1 MKKVQDIGEFRL
13 IERIR
18 RFLPSTP
25 TVVEGVGDDC
35 AVIRVYDHLM
45 LVSCDLS
52 IEGVHFRRDL
62 AKPEDIG
69 WKVAAASLSDVAAMG
84 GTPLFCLTS
93 LSVPG
98 DTPVLF
104 VERLYQGIT
113 NLLSRFG
120 AVVIGG
126 DTTRTNGAISLDIT
140 VIGEV
145 TGHRF
150 LRRRGAQIGDK
161 LTATGRLGRSRCGLH
176 ALLNGHSAP
185 ALTESHMRPKPRVL
199 EGLWLSTRPGIH
211 AMLDVSDGLV
221 QDAGHLARAS
231 GLGIDID
238 PDKLPLAPEH
248 EEYCAAHGLDS
259 VTMALQGGE
268 DYELLFAMDSEK
280 CEETLAAFHQEFRTP
295 ITMIGE
301 FTDAWS
307 DVRIRGEKPAIEGY
321 DHFSPTFA
329 APPGKGTAESTGA
342 EE

>member
-13 IERIR
+13 IDRLS

-35 AVIRVYDHLM
+35 AVIRVFGHLM

-62 AKPEDIG
+62 ARPEDIG

-98 DTPVLF
+98 DTPVQF
-104 VERLYQGIT
+104 VERLYQGIS

-126 DTTRTNGAISLDIT
+126 DTTQADKGISIDVMVL
-140 VIGEV
+140 GEV

-150 LRRRGAQIGDK
+150 LRRKGAQIGDK
-161 LTATGRLGRSRCGLH
+161 LTVTGQLGRSACGLH

-185 ALTESHMRPKPRVL
+185 ALVESHMRPKPRVL
-199 EGLWLSTRPGIH
+199 EGLWLSARPRIH
-211 AMLDVSDGLV
+211 AMLDISDGLC

-238 PDKLPLAPEH
+238 PGKLPVSPEH

-259 VTMALQGGE
+259 AAMALRGGE
-268 DYELLFAMDSEK
+268 DYELLFAMDSED
-280 CEETLAAFHQEFRTP
+280 CENNLHAFHQEFRTP
-295 ITMIGE
+295 ITVIGE
-301 FTDAWS
+301 FTDAWT
-307 DVRIRGEKPAIEGY
+307 DVRILGEKQSVKGY
-321 DHFSPTFA
+321 EHFSPSS
-329 APPGKGTAESTGA
+329 AESAAEGSAEATGP